1 MHSKIVGVTGAQQID
16 CDLAGDGDVGKRE
29 VINEVQESERDLLEG
44 YNPNLHGE
52 IRRERSGTQPCA
64 LFPHARVSGERTREQ
79 TTRETLSR
87 LCGREAGSNSG
98 GHRGNVPLVRSS
110 P

>member
-1 MHSKIVGVTGAQQID
+1 M
-16 CDLAGDGDVGKRE
+16 GKRE

-52 IRRERSGTQPCA
+52 IRRERSGTQSCA

-79 TTRETLSR
+79 TTRETLSQGCVGAKQAQI
-87 LCGREAGSNSG
+87 LEDTEETYHLSEVHHEAVEETGTG
-98 GHRGNVPLVRSS
+98 
-110 P
+110 